1 MTPNEVLKVNKFGDK
16 GISYELRM
24 QVNIETTLNEHT
36 WLEFSFVSRYPL
48 KERLIMC
55 VYHQIT
61 EFDEKTYTYN
71 EDEAIELFAKLE
83 DQIGESYYD

>member
-1 MTPNEVLKVNKFGDK
+1 MTPNEVLSVNKFEDN
-16 GISYELRM
+16 GISYELRV
-24 QVNIETTLNEHT
+24 QVNIETTPNEHT
-36 WLEFSFVSRYPL
+36 WLEFAFVGRYPF

-61 EFDEKTYTYN
+61 EFEEKTYTYTDK
-71 EDEAIELFAKLE
+71 ESLELFDKLA